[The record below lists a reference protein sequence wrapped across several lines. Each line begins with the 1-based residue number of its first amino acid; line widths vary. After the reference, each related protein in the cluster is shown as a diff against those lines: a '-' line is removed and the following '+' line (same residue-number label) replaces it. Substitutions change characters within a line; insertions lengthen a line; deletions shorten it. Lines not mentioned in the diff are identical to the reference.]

1 MELEILYID
10 DYFVA
15 VNKPSG
21 LFVHKSDLDRNAD
34 YLLRII
40 RNQIGKF
47 VYPVH
52 RLDRPTSG
60 VLLFALS
67 SEASSKV
74 CIQFREKSVEKKY
87 LAVVRGYTDDSGRI
101 DNPVSPEKGKPK
113 KDALTYYKKVFQIE
127 IDKPCGK
134 YKTARYS
141 LVQVTPITGRMHQ
154 IRKHFK
160 HIFHHIIG
168 DTVYGDGKHNMFF
181 RENYNIRRL
190 LLTCHEL
197 VFFHP
202 FLEKKIVL
210 RASLDEEMDLLF
222 KKFGWKIP
230 AI

>member
-1 MELEILYID
+1 MELEIIYID

-74 CIQFREKSVEKKY
+74 CAQFRDKSVEKKY
-87 LAVVRGYTDDSGRI
+87 LAVVRGYTDNNGKINSPI
-101 DNPVSPEKGKPK
+101 SPEKGKPK
-113 KDALTYYKKVFQIE
+113 KDALTFYKKLSQIE

-134 YKTARYS
+134 YESARYS
-141 LVQVTPITGRMHQ
+141 LVQVTPVTGRMHQ

-160 HIFHHIIG
+160 HIFHHLIG

-190 LLTCHEL
+190 LLTCYEL
-197 VFFHP
+197 NFFHP

-210 RASLDEEMDLLF
+210 RAPLDDEMDLLF
-222 KKFGWKIP
+222 KKFGWKMPCI
-230 AI
+230 